1 MCNTIFE
8 YSKFHKLET
17 CLPQYMDLVNAVE
30 QNYNMDLLNLFESDL
45 SEGLYIHVKLHISIP
60 TNGVYEELD
69 VHSEEEIVIYAKTD
83 YPLSAPAVL
92 FVRNDFPSN
101 RIPHLNLG
109 VSDSSIS
116 LLNPCLYR
124 GNIDEWFYQNGPEKF
139 CDRINGWFSD
149 LVNGELINEDGFETV
164 RDENIAGIVEVDFDY
179 LFNIILK
186 YQKDYGSCV
195 LKMKKRT
202 DKYFKILNE
211 EYSKNLKEDI
221 VPCLFVFDRKN
232 VISDYISKPFY
243 TERDLKLYPC
253 EHRIQHGIRKIRG
266 KYYEPQKIDNLNALL
281 IILAVKRPMQV
292 IGSFSEYEFIAFSL
306 SYDFNSS
313 IAVENC
319 RIEKI
324 AVIQSLNQ
332 KMAERLSGTK
342 QVNKK
347 NIIIL
352 GCGALGSKISMSLM
366 RMGYTHQYLYDND
379 LLLPHNLVRHYENSS
394 YAIGISKSKV
404 VQLEMNAM
412 FDTDSV
418 SHYENI
424 FHVEELPDGLVV
436 DCTASKRSL
445 LWSVSSGKI
454 KSSML
459 RSEIYLGGKIGLT
472 MLEGKNRKPD
482 IYDLQIAIYKLA
494 LNENIIS
501 QWLNYKQPEDM
512 QYHIGFGCSSD
523 TMILD
528 DATISNHASVVP
540 HLINKYQNTENGII
554 CINIFDKNNM
564 TNNRLLIYEIEPMEI
579 FQKVDGWSIHIN
591 RSIYQKVQ
599 QYSNETQENAGLWIG
614 HIEERIKRIT
624 IVDTFIPDDNV
635 RKNASV
641 TMGNKEVNT
650 YLKTL
655 AVKTNG
661 LIKYIGEWHTH
672 TSGDASPSQQ
682 DIKTFEETKVNISAF
697 LMTIVS
703 PSNTCNY
710 IIKGKH
716 NG

>member
-83 YPLSAPAVL
+83 YPFSAPAVL

-164 RDENIAGIVEVDFDY
+164 RD
-179 LFNIILK
+179 
-186 YQKDYGSCV
+186 
-195 LKMKKRT
+195 
-202 DKYFKILNE
+202 
-211 EYSKNLKEDI
+211 
-221 VPCLFVFDRKN
+221 
-232 VISDYISKPFY
+232 
-243 TERDLKLYPC
+243 
-253 EHRIQHGIRKIRG
+253 
-266 KYYEPQKIDNLNALL
+266 
-281 IILAVKRPMQV
+281 
-292 IGSFSEYEFIAFSL
+292 
-306 SYDFNSS
+306 
-313 IAVENC
+313 
-319 RIEKI
+319 
-324 AVIQSLNQ
+324 
-332 KMAERLSGTK
+332 
-342 QVNKK
+342 
-347 NIIIL
+347 
-352 GCGALGSKISMSLM
+352 
-366 RMGYTHQYLYDND
+366 
-379 LLLPHNLVRHYENSS
+379 
-394 YAIGISKSKV
+394 
-404 VQLEMNAM
+404 
-412 FDTDSV
+412 
-418 SHYENI
+418 
-424 FHVEELPDGLVV
+424 
-436 DCTASKRSL
+436 
-445 LWSVSSGKI
+445 
-454 KSSML
+454 
-459 RSEIYLGGKIGLT
+459 
-472 MLEGKNRKPD
+472 
-482 IYDLQIAIYKLA
+482 
-494 LNENIIS
+494 
-501 QWLNYKQPEDM
+501 
-512 QYHIGFGCSSD
+512 
-523 TMILD
+523 
-528 DATISNHASVVP
+528 
-540 HLINKYQNTENGII
+540 LINKYQNTENGII

-591 RSIYQKVQ
+591 RSIYQRVQ

>member
-1 MCNTIFE
+1 M
-8 YSKFHKLET
+8 
-17 CLPQYMDLVNAVE
+17 
-30 QNYNMDLLNLFESDL
+30 
-45 SEGLYIHVKLHISIP
+45 
-60 TNGVYEELD
+60 
-69 VHSEEEIVIYAKTD
+69 
-83 YPLSAPAVL
+83 
-92 FVRNDFPSN
+92 
-101 RIPHLNLG
+101 
-109 VSDSSIS
+109 
-116 LLNPCLYR
+116 
-124 GNIDEWFYQNGPEKF
+124 
-139 CDRINGWFSD
+139 
-149 LVNGELINEDGFETV
+149 
-164 RDENIAGIVEVDFDY
+164 
-179 LFNIILK
+179 
-186 YQKDYGSCV
+186 
-195 LKMKKRT
+195 
-202 DKYFKILNE
+202 
-211 EYSKNLKEDI
+211 
-221 VPCLFVFDRKN
+221 
-232 VISDYISKPFY
+232 
-243 TERDLKLYPC
+243 
-253 EHRIQHGIRKIRG
+253 
-266 KYYEPQKIDNLNALL
+266 
-281 IILAVKRPMQV
+281 
-292 IGSFSEYEFIAFSL
+292 
-306 SYDFNSS
+306 
-313 IAVENC
+313 
-319 RIEKI
+319 
-324 AVIQSLNQ
+324 
-332 KMAERLSGTK
+332 
-342 QVNKK
+342 
-347 NIIIL
+347 
-352 GCGALGSKISMSLM
+352 
-366 RMGYTHQYLYDND
+366 
-379 LLLPHNLVRHYENSS
+379 RHYENSS

-412 FDTDSV
+412 FNTDSV
-418 SHYENI
+418 SHDENI

-482 IYDLQIAIYKLA
+482 VYDLQIALYKLA

-528 DATISNHASVVP
+528 DAIISNHASVVP

-554 CINIFDKNNM
+554 CINIFDKNNLA
-564 TNNRLLIYEIEPMEI
+564 NNRLLIYEIEPMEI

-614 HIEERIKRIT
+614 YIEERIKRIT

-635 RKNASV
+635 RKNATV

-655 AVKTNG
+655 AAKTNG

-682 DIKTFEETKVNISAF
+682 DIKTFEETKVNMSAF

-716 NG
+716 NE